1 MSDSIMVDTEPE
13 DGADDQNSPP
23 PFKFLLSPAV
33 WSLCQSRPFRLLDL
47 APELRNRIYEQAF
60 TGSHGLLPHH
70 LTQVNRQIALE
81 SAEMFHAETHTLQ
94 IPLQTPKQM
103 TCFLDWIAD
112 GAPDFSRTER
122 AYEFTYT
129 DIDVGIT
136 TICFT
141 PVYHYPAMIFDRI
154 RSDSPCRSEQ
164 EVLLCTWQ
172 VLLGLRHQLLVEE
185 FHELVL
191 LEEPSSLLID
201 AINSGTKWEYYLM
214 EFVSERE
221 PLFPATTFY
230 AQQFFLH
237 FIQLL
242 RRMANK
248 EWCEKF
254 LREIAGF
261 LFMRSMQ
268 AGTKVKRKA

>member
-1 MSDSIMVDTEPE
+1 MDDVEP
-13 DGADDQNSPP
+13 DDCTDDQISLP
-23 PFKFLLSPAV
+23 PFGFLLSSAV
-33 WSLCQSRPFRLLDL
+33 LSLCQLRPFRFLDQP
-47 APELRNRIYEQAF
+47 PELRNRIYEQAF
-60 TGSHGLLPHH
+60 TGSHVLSPHH
-70 LTQVNRQIALE
+70 LTQVNRQIASE
-81 SAEMFHAETHTLQ
+81 STKLFHAETHTLQ

-103 TCFLDWIAD
+103 TCFLDWITD
-112 GAPDFSRTER
+112 GAPDFARTER

-136 TICFT
+136 TIRFT

-154 RSDSPCRSEQ
+154 RSDSPSRSEQ
-164 EVLLCTWQ
+164 DALLCTWQ
-172 VLLGLRHQLLVEE
+172 VLLGLRHQLLVED

-191 LEEPSSLLID
+191 LEEPSSLFID
-201 AINSGTKWEYYLM
+201 AINNGTKWEYYLM

-221 PLFPATTFY
+221 PSFPATTFY

-237 FIQLL
+237 FIRLL

-254 LREIAGF
+254 LRDIAGF

-268 AGTKVKRKA
+268 AGTKVK